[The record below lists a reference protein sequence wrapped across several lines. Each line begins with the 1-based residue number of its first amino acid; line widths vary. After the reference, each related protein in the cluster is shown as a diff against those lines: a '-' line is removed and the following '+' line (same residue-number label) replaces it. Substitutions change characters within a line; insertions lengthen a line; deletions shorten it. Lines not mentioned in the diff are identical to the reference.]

1 MQKWIRKAAHS
12 LAAAQGAD
20 QSREDVIAYGLTAL
34 CQMGAILLGALVI
47 GLAAGMVW
55 ECLLIYL
62 VVGTFRKC
70 TGRRPRA
77 ESAWVHPD
85 QSAHHRSD
93 GGAGPVSAGS
103 PPDAA
108 DRVSLPAG
116 VRLDLV
122 DNHPQGG
129 RWIPPTSPSAGRKR
143 SGGCARQS
151 FVYAGVCTL
160 ACAGTAAAYWL
171 RPLPTTA
178 LSVYASLI
186 LALCWQ
192 SFTLTAPAG
201 LLLCRRGGK

>member
-70 TGRRPRA
+70 TGGAHAPSLLGCILTSLLTIGAMAGLARYLLAPRLTPLTA
-77 ESAWVHPD
+77 
-85 QSAHHRSD
+85 
-93 GGAGPVSAGS
+93 
-103 PPDAA
+103 
-108 DRVSLPAG
+108 SLCLLA
-116 VRLDLV
+116 
-122 DNHPQGG
+122 
-129 RWIPPTSPSAGRKR
+129 
-143 SGGCARQS
+143 

-201 LLLCRRGGK
+201 LLLCCRGGK

>member
-20 QSREDVIAYGLTAL
+20 QSQEDVIAYGLTAL
-34 CQMGAILLGALVI
+34 CQIGAILLGALVI

-70 TGRRPRA
+70 TGGAHAPSLLGCILTSLLTIGAMAGLARYLLAPRLTPLAASLCLLAFVWIWWIIIRRVPVDSPNKPIRRPEKIR
-77 ESAWVHPD
+77 
-85 QSAHHRSD
+85 
-93 GGAGPVSAGS
+93 
-103 PPDAA
+103 
-108 DRVSLPAG
+108 
-116 VRLDLV
+116 RL
-122 DNHPQGG
+122 
-129 RWIPPTSPSAGRKR
+129 R
-143 SGGCARQS
+143 RQS